1 MYIEIYKCKMC
12 GKEIQ
17 KRSVNRIIADIDFL
31 KEKNNERHFCVNGD
45 LGIAEFIGYK
55 RIVDSYINH
64 Q

>member
-1 MYIEIYKCKMC
+1 MC

-55 RIVDSYINH
+55 RIVDNYINH

>member
-31 KEKNNERHFCVNGD
+31 KEKITKDIFA
-45 LGIAEFIGYK
+45 LMGI
-55 RIVDSYINH
+55 
-64 Q
+64 